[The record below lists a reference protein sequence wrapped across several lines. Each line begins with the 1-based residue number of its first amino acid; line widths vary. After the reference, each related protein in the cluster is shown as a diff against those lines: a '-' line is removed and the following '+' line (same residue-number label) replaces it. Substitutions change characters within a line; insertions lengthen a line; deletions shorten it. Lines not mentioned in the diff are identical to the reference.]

1 MSASTLARER
11 RAQQAVEDD
20 AAKLREGLT
29 PQQLITLRTMEE
41 FGWTLRFVRRPMFL
55 APIPVLFP
63 RDGQRFAVLE
73 ADGSFN
79 EQPGFKI
86 RP

>member
-1 MSASTLARER
+1 MTDRER
-11 RAQQAVEDD
+11 RGNPAKNN
-20 AAKLREGLT
+20 AAALRAGLM
-29 PQQLITLRTMEE
+29 PEQLATLKTMEQ

-55 APIPVLFP
+55 TPVAVMFAA
-63 RDGQRFAVLE
+63 DGQRFAVLE

-79 EQPGFKI
+79 ENPDFKW